1 VQSPLTQRRA
11 GVLLHPTS
19 LPGKRDQGDLG
30 AGARRFIDFLQAA
43 GMTVWQMLPLGP
55 THADRS
61 PYQCLSVHAGNRA
74 LVCLDDLIEHGW
86 LDATAAGN
94 LPFDE
99 CLQQARSG
107 FERSTATAD
116 KTAYTGFRRTH
127 DAGWLDDYS
136 LYQAIRATQGAIP
149 WYQWPAALRDRDP
162 ATLDGFSTAQ
172 AGLIEQICFEQYLFF
187 RQWVALRD
195 YAHQRGIFLFGDM
208 PIYVAHDSADVW
220 ANRELF
226 TIDGSGELEVVA
238 GVPPDYFSETGQRWG
253 NPLYRWDRI
262 NAQDYSWWLERFRT
276 QLAMFDILRLDHF
289 RGFEKYWEIPA
300 AAETAVDGHWVAGP
314 GAVLFERLQQE
325 FGNLPLVAEDLG
337 IITPEVDA
345 LRLAFGFPGM
355 KILQFAFD
363 GGDDNPYLPKNH
375 EPLSVVY
382 TGTHDNDT
390 TLGWYEHLDDAG
402 RQKVNE
408 YMPADMTKMPWA
420 LIKTA
425 FESTSGLAIIP
436 MQDLLELDSGARM
449 NTPGTSSGNWSW
461 RFTWEQVS
469 PELAR
474 QLHALCVQAD
484 RVTV

>member
-107 FERSTATAD
+107 FERSAATAD

-149 WYQWPAALRDRDP
+149 WYRWPAALRDRDP

>member
-1 VQSPLTQRRA
+1 VHNPLTQRRT

-19 LPGKRDQGDLG
+19 LPGKRDRGDLG
-30 AGARRFIDFLQAA
+30 ASARRFVDFLQAA

-74 LVCLDDLIEHGW
+74 LVSLDDLIEKGW
-86 LDATAAGN
+86 LDARAADN
-94 LPFDE
+94 QSFDE
-99 CLQQARSG
+99 CLQLARSG
-107 FERSTATAD
+107 FESTAATTD
-116 KTAYTGFRRTH
+116 KTAYTEFRRTH
-127 DAGWLDDYS
+127 AGWLDDYS
-136 LYQAIRATQGAIP
+136 GYQAIRETQGAVP

-162 ATLDGFSTAQ
+162 AALDGFSTAQ
-172 AGLIEQICFEQYLFF
+172 AGLIEQICFDQYLFF
-187 RQWVALRD
+187 LQWFALRD
-195 YAHQRGIFLFGDM
+195 YARQRGIFLFGDM

-220 ANRELF
+220 ANRDLF
-226 TIDGSGELEVVA
+226 TIDSSGELEVVA

-276 QLAMFDILRLDHF
+276 QLAMFDIIRLDHF

-300 AAETAVDGHWVAGP
+300 AAATAVDGHWVEGP
-314 GAVLFERLQQE
+314 GAALFERLQQE
-325 FGNLPLVAEDLG
+325 YGDLPLVAEDLG

-363 GGDDNPYLPKNH
+363 GGADNPYLPQNH

-390 TLGWYEHLDDAG
+390 TLGWYESLDDAG
-402 RQKVNE
+402 RQKVNKH
-408 YMPADMTKMPWA
+408 MPADMPEMPWA

-436 MQDLLELDSGARM
+436 LQDLLELDSGARM
-449 NTPGTSSGNWSW
+449 NTPGTSSGNWNW
-461 RFTWEQVS
+461 RFTREQVS
-469 PELAR
+469 PDLAR
-474 QLHALCVQAD
+474 QVRTLAGQAG
-484 RVTV
+484 RIPE